1 MKRILV
7 CCTFALAAI
16 LMLSGCADDEGM
28 IIEEARTE
36 ESGLSSEPE
45 EESVNGSGENESVPE
60 KPEGIYVYLV
70 GAVNKPGVYEVPSGT
85 RLFQVVDFA
94 GGFREDAAEEALN
107 LAAVLQDGSVIRVP
121 DREEYEA
128 HSAEDPSIKEV
139 TKEYGESRGSVLI
152 NINTASVAELTTLN
166 GIGESRAEAIVNY
179 REENGAFGCVEDIK
193 KVSGIKDGLFNK
205 IRDKITV

>member
-1 MKRILV
+1 M
-7 CCTFALAAI
+7 
-16 LMLSGCADDEGM
+16 
-28 IIEEARTE
+28 
-36 ESGLSSEPE
+36 
-45 EESVNGSGENESVPE
+45 
-60 KPEGIYVYLV
+60 
-70 GAVNKPGVYEVPSGT
+70 
-85 RLFQVVDFA
+85 
-94 GGFREDAAEEALN
+94 
-107 LAAVLQDGSVIRVP
+107 P

>member
-1 MKRILV
+1 MKKILV
-7 CCTFALAAI
+7 CCAFALGTI
-16 LMLSGCADDEGM
+16 LMFSGCADDEEM
-28 IIEEARTE
+28 IIEEAGTE

-45 EESVNGSGENESVPE
+45 EETVDHSAENEAVPE
-60 KPEGIYVYLV
+60 KSDGIYVYLV

-121 DREEYEA
+121 DREEYETHFTEA
-128 HSAEDPSIKEV
+128 ATTHGYSEDK
-139 TKEYGESRGSVLI
+139 GSGLV
-152 NINTASVAELTTLN
+152 NINTASVAELTALN
-166 GIGESRAEAIVNY
+166 GIGESRAEAIVTY